1 MLLDR
6 ASAAA
11 AAPVTRPTTERA
23 VWPDR
28 LFLIALAVLCGL
40 AIFIGVA
47 PVAIFGHDI
56 FFFLD
61 NGYRVLQGQV
71 PHRDFESAWGPLM
84 YLMDAAGLKLAG
96 LRPEGLGYAN
106 ALFGGL
112 IATWAWWL
120 ARRRLSPVAACAIGI
135 YTLLL
140 IVAPFSLGY
149 GPLNFSFA
157 MVYNRYG
164 FALLGIVV
172 VECMTLAED
181 DARGGFA
188 MGIACGLLAFLKVT
202 YAVVAVPLM
211 LITGGAALFRKR
223 WLAAVCAGGALA
235 AILALMYL
243 RFDIASMLSDLS
255 MAAQGRSR
263 SWRPREILL
272 LGIGQVAESIPLM
285 LLALAAGESRLR
297 SGAIA
302 FGTLLLGGF
311 LLSTNHQPA
320 SLPLDGFVAI
330 VFADQFFRRPSAR
343 TGGLAEAA
351 VVAVLAFACVGP
363 LCFQN
368 AVSMAAAAN
377 EKTHPSNPYMSRL
390 DSARGASL
398 TFPPSPFETETGGP
412 AYVRAINDGLA
423 LLRRRT
429 GPHDGVLT
437 IDMMNPFNYLLDRP
451 SPTGGLAAG
460 AYNYVISDVA
470 HPSGDRWVG
479 SARYVM
485 VRKYSHEVKDFAV
498 ENYHVDGIRRIYQPI
513 LDERF
518 RVLDETDHWILYVRR

>member
-6 ASAAA
+6 DTA
-11 AAPVTRPTTERA
+11 AAPVLGRSRERGL
-23 VWPDR
+23 WPDR

-40 AIFIGVA
+40 AIFIGIA
-47 PVAIFGHDI
+47 PVVIFGHDI

-61 NGYRVLQGQV
+61 NSYRVLQGQV

-84 YLMDAAGLKLAG
+84 YLIDAAGLKLAG

-106 ALFGGL
+106 ALFGGM
-112 IATWAWWL
+112 IAAWAWWL
-120 ARRRLSPVAACAIGI
+120 ARRRLSRVAACAIGV

-149 GPLNFSFA
+149 GPFNFSFA

-164 FALLGIVV
+164 FALLGIIV
-172 VECMTLAED
+172 VECMTRAEG
-181 DARGGFA
+181 DAAGGFA
-188 MGIACGLLAFLKVT
+188 TGIACGLLAFLKVT
-202 YAVVAVPLM
+202 YAVVAAPLM

-223 WLAAVCAGGALA
+223 WLAALVAGGALVGV
-235 AILALMYL
+235 LALLYL
-243 RFDIASMLSDLS
+243 RFDISSMLNDLS

-272 LGIGQVAESIPLM
+272 LGIGQVAESIPLI
-285 LLALAAGESRLR
+285 LLAMAGGASRLR

-302 FGTLLLGGF
+302 LGTLLLGGF

-320 SLPLDGFVAI
+320 SLPLNGFVAI
-330 VFADQFFRRPSAR
+330 VFADRFFRRPSAR
-343 TGGLAEAA
+343 TGGLLEGA
-351 VVAVLAFACVGP
+351 VIAFLAFACVGP

-368 AVSMAAAAN
+368 TLSMIAAAR
-377 EKTHPSNPYMSRL
+377 EKIHPSSADLPRL
-390 DSARGASL
+390 DSVRASSL
-398 TFPPSPFETETGGP
+398 VFPTSPFDTETGGP
-412 AYVRAINDGLA
+412 PYVRVLNDGLG

-429 GPHDGVLT
+429 GPRDGVLT

-460 AYNYVISDVA
+460 AYNYVISDAA

-479 SARYVM
+479 NARYVM
-485 VRKYSHEVKDFAV
+485 VRKYSRDVKDFPV
-498 ENYHVDGIRRIYQPI
+498 ENYHVDGIRRIYQSV

-518 RVLDETDHWILYVRR
+518 RVLDETDHWILYVHR

>member
-6 ASAAA
+6 DTEAATAPIISPAS
-11 AAPVTRPTTERA
+11 ERV

-47 PVAIFGHDI
+47 PVVIFGHDI

-61 NGYRVLQGQV
+61 NSYRVLQGQV
-71 PHRDFESAWGPLM
+71 PHRDFESAWGPLT

-120 ARRRLSPVAACAIGI
+120 ARRRLSRVAACAIGI

-140 IVAPFSLGY
+140 IIAPFSLGY

-181 DARGGFA
+181 DAAGGFA
-188 MGIACGLLAFLKVT
+188 TGIACGLLAFLKVT
-202 YAVVAVPLM
+202 YAVVAAPLM
-211 LITGGAALFRKR
+211 LITGSAALFRKR
-223 WLAAVCAGGALA
+223 WLAALCAGGALA
-235 AILALMYL
+235 AILALVYL
-243 RFDIASMLSDLS
+243 RFDLAAMLNDLS

-285 LLALAAGESRLR
+285 LLAVAAGASRLR

-302 FGTLLLGGF
+302 LGTLLLGGF

-330 VFADQFFRRPSAR
+330 VFADRFFRRPSAR
-343 TGGLAEAA
+343 TGGFVEGALIAF
-351 VVAVLAFACVGP
+351 LAFACVGP

-368 AVSMAAAAN
+368 ALSMVAAAR
-377 EKTHPSNPYMSRL
+377 EKIHPSNAGLPRL
-390 DSARGASL
+390 GSARASSL
-398 TFPPSPFETETGGP
+398 IFPISPFDTETGGP
-412 AYVRAINDGLA
+412 PYVRALNDGLA
-423 LLRRRT
+423 LMRRRT
-429 GPHDGVLT
+429 GPRDGVLT

-460 AYNYVISDVA
+460 AYNYVISDAA

-479 SARYVM
+479 NARYVM
-485 VRKYSHEVKDFAV
+485 VRKYSRGVKDFPV
-498 ENYHVDGIRRIYQPI
+498 ENYHVDGIRRIYQPV
-513 LDERF
+513 LDDRF
-518 RVLDETDHWILYVRR
+518 RVMDETDHWILYVRR